1 MLVGLVGSVPPA
13 LVLFTFSDRH
23 TIDASES
30 ILIRSDSSSTG
41 RGRASRESAR
51 VPLLDESTASLSA
64 ANLFAASAAGARG
77 GASSRT
83 ATLPPPLP
91 PPPRPPAV
99 IMSSPPRPPAVITS
113 SSSSHLTA
121 AISHEPGHPG
131 TSPRSPIS
139 PASLTGSSPA
149 SGIAHSIAHSAANGI
164 AHSAA
169 YGTANGIAH
178 STAYGT
184 AYGTINGGRAA
195 PDVPRC
201 LWFRR
206 EHIPAL
212 VAGADTFQFLGSG
225 MTVSAR

>member
-13 LVLFTFSDRH
+13 LILFTFSDRH

-99 IMSSPPRPPAVITS
+99 ITS
-113 SSSSHLTA
+113 SSSAHMTTSSA
-121 AISHEPGHPG
+121 AAAAAAAATLAHEPGHPG
-131 TSPRSPIS
+131 TSPRSPTS
-139 PASLTGSSPA
+139 PASLTNGPA
-149 SGIAHSIAHSAANGI
+149 SVIAHGT
-164 AHSAA
+164 A
-169 YGTANGIAH
+169 YGTAH
-178 STAYGT
+178 GT
-184 AYGTINGGRAA
+184 AYGTINGGRAV
-195 PDVPRC
+195 PDGPRC

-225 MTVSAR
+225 MTVSVC

>member
-1 MLVGLVGSVPPA
+1 M
-13 LVLFTFSDRH
+13 
-23 TIDASES
+23 
-30 ILIRSDSSSTG
+30 
-41 RGRASRESAR
+41 
-51 VPLLDESTASLSA
+51 
-64 ANLFAASAAGARG
+64 
-77 GASSRT
+77 
-83 ATLPPPLP
+83 
-91 PPPRPPAV
+91 
-99 IMSSPPRPPAVITS
+99 
-113 SSSSHLTA
+113 
-121 AISHEPGHPG
+121 
-131 TSPRSPIS
+131 
-139 PASLTGSSPA
+139 TGSSPA